1 MKPSILG
8 IGTATPVHLMSQ
20 DESLQMFS
28 DIVCSEERQRRLARA
43 LFHKSGVKNR
53 HTIVPHQ
60 VAYNWCRT
68 ADPSESCSEPSAE
81 NTGAARP
88 PIDLAVPSE
97 VLPKVVGGASQ
108 GPTTFER
115 MKLYAHFAPELAI
128 ESAKKA
134 LANAGCS
141 AGEITHL
148 VTVSCT
154 GFDAPGVDIEL
165 INQLQLPH
173 STQRVNVGFM
183 GCHGA
188 INGIRTALAIAHSDP
203 QARVLLCAVELC
215 SLHYRFQWDSEGIIG
230 NALFADGSASMV
242 ICQQALSASD
252 STSDSNA
259 ADWKLLAT
267 GSCLIPD
274 SKQAMSWC
282 VGDHGF
288 EMLLTSEV
296 GDRIEAALS
305 DWLHGWL
312 DAHGVAFSDID
323 YWGVHPGGPRILSA
337 VGSSLNLPDEA
348 LETSRRI
355 LSQNGNMSSPT
366 VMFILEDFMR
376 QHAEAANDSD
386 GYCVLLAFGPG
397 LVAEIALLRA
407 QPRE

>member
-8 IGTATPVHLMSQ
+8 IGTATPAHRMSQ
-20 DESLQMFS
+20 EESLQMFS

-43 LFHKSGVKNR
+43 LFHKSDVKNR

-68 ADPSESCSEPSAE
+68 ADPSSTDTESSAAKPSTVRTPLE
-81 NTGAARP
+81 
-88 PIDLAVPSE
+88 LAVPSE
-97 VLPKVVGGASQ
+97 VVPTVVGGASQ

-128 ESAKKA
+128 QSATKA
-134 LANAGCS
+134 LANADCTS
-141 AGEITHL
+141 DEITHL

-165 INQLQLPH
+165 INQLRLPH
-173 STQRVNVGFM
+173 STQRINVGFM

-188 INGIRTALAIAHSDP
+188 INGLRTALAIADSDAR
-203 QARVLLCAVELC
+203 ARVLLCAVELC

-230 NALFADGSASMV
+230 NALFADGSAAMV
-242 ICQQALSASD
+242 ISQQASAPAENA
-252 STSDSNA
+252 TA
-259 ADWKLLAT
+259 ADATEWKLLAT

-312 DAHGVAFSDID
+312 SKQGLAFSDIA

-337 VGSSLNLPDEA
+337 VGSSLQLPAEA
-348 LETSRRI
+348 LDTSRRI
-355 LSQNGNMSSPT
+355 LAQNGNMSSPT

-376 QHAEAANDSD
+376 QHAEISANST

-407 QPRE
+407 PSLG